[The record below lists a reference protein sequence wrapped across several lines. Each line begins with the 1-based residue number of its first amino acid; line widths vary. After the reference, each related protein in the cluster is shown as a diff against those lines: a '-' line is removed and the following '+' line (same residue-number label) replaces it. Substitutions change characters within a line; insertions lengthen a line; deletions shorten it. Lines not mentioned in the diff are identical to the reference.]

1 MELTQK
7 EIELIE
13 KWRKL
18 PEHVQDN
25 VIKVVEL
32 FDELI
37 RSKELDADQND
48 Q

>member
-7 EIELIE
+7 EIVLIE

-18 PEHVQDN
+18 PEHAQEN

-37 RSKELDADQND
+37 RSKEIGSASDNK
-48 Q
+48 

>member
-1 MELTQK
+1 MDLTQK
-7 EIELIE
+7 EIVLIE

-18 PEHVQDN
+18 PEHAQEN

-37 RSKELDADQND
+37 RSKELDLVPDNK
-48 Q
+48 